1 MWIGIKFGKRMKI
14 IELEKNSLCLMKAQ
28 RLFLEIYLLNI
39 SLSAFAG
46 RNLTF

>member
-14 IELEKNSLCLMKAQ
+14 IELEKNSLCLMKAKAV
-28 RLFLEIYLLNI
+28 LEIYLLNI